1 MAGPS
6 GKVTKKPA
14 ASKSKPKSS
23 ASTSG
28 SASATSSYAGKAKGV
43 TQLPVAR
50 VKRIIKEDKD
60 ISMVSNDAV
69 FLISMATV
77 RFPQHDVCW
86 DSRISQG
93 ERQND
98 G

>member
-6 GKVTKKPA
+6 GKVAKKPA

-28 SASATSSYAGKAKGV
+28 SALASSSYAGKAKGV

-60 ISMVSNDAV
+60 ITMVSNDAV

-77 RFPQHDVCW
+77 RFPQNVLL
-86 DSRISQG
+86 R
-93 ERQND
+93 
-98 G
+98 